1 MSTTIKR
8 QKEEGV
14 IMSNGF
20 AAQFYPRYNLKD
32 RIQHTKLDTG
42 IVGMYPARLSRME
55 EPATVDFKGVLSGLV
70 EHFNRELNAP
80 DNLMKDVMSGADDV
94 DIHDV
99 MTSMAKAEINVN
111 VATTVVGKIIQTYD
125 KIMQIQV

>member
-1 MSTTIKR
+1 
-8 QKEEGV
+8 
-14 IMSNGF
+14 MSNGF
-20 AAQFYPRYNLKD
+20 ASGFYPHYDLAA

-42 IVGMYPARLSRME
+42 MVGMYPARLSRME

-70 EHFNRELNAP
+70 ENFNKDLNAP
-80 DNLMKDVMSGADDV
+80 DNLLKDVMSGSDDV

-99 MTSMAKAEINVN
+99 MTAMAKAEINVN
-111 VATTVVGKIIQTYD
+111 VATQITGKIIQTYD

>member
-1 MSTTIKR
+1 MT
-8 QKEEGV
+8 
-14 IMSNGF
+14 
-20 AAQFYPRYNLKD
+20 
-32 RIQHTKLDTG
+32 
-42 IVGMYPARLSRME
+42 
-55 EPATVDFKGVLSGLV
+55 
-70 EHFNRELNAP
+70 
-80 DNLMKDVMSGADDV
+80 GADDV